1 MKTFW
6 ARRPH
11 VIEVVQF
18 DGKNFDEI
26 RDFCADW
33 ISSETTGENPSL
45 KIRVMGPVLYK
56 EEKMIRTEYIREV
69 QPGMYIAK
77 TDRNPK
83 WPFQVMDIITLNTR
97 YAPIT
102 RGKASEIECNFYKGL
117 LDASRICD

>member
-1 MKTFW
+1 
-6 ARRPH
+6 
-11 VIEVVQF
+11 
-18 DGKNFDEI
+18 
-26 RDFCADW
+26 
-33 ISSETTGENPSL
+33 
-45 KIRVMGPVLYK
+45 MGPVLYN

-77 TDRNPK
+77 TDRNLK

>member
-6 ARRPH
+6 ARRPQ
-11 VIEVVQF
+11 VVEVVMF

-26 RDFCADW
+26 RDFCAGW

-77 TDRNPK
+77 TDGNPK

-117 LDASRICD
+117 LDAYRICD

>member
-11 VIEVVQF
+11 VVEVVMF

-33 ISSETTGENPSL
+33 ISSETTGGNPSL

-97 YAPIT
+97 YVPIT
-102 RGKASEIECNFYKGL
+102 RGKTSEIKCNFYKGL

>member
-11 VIEVVQF
+11 VVEVVMF

-26 RDFCADW
+26 RDFCAYW

-56 EEKMIRTEYIREV
+56 EEKMSRTEYIREV

>member
-11 VIEVVQF
+11 VVEVVMF

-56 EEKMIRTEYIREV
+56 EEK
-69 QPGMYIAK
+69 
-77 TDRNPK
+77 N
-83 WPFQVMDIITLNTR
+83 TLQFEKQGDT
-97 YAPIT
+97 IQ
-102 RGKASEIECNFYKGL
+102 KES
-117 LDASRICD
+117 

>member
-6 ARRPH
+6 ARRPQ
-11 VIEVVQF
+11 VVEVVMF
-18 DGKNFDEI
+18 DGNNFDEI

-77 TDRNPK
+77 TDRNPR
-83 WPFQVMDIITLNTR
+83 WPFQVMDIIALNTR

-102 RGKASEIECNFYKGL
+102 RGKAYEIECNFYKGL